1 MKRILYI
8 LSAGFLL
15 IAGMVSCTEENLEQ
29 ENTTV
34 ILPNGDVRLS
44 VTATIPVP
52 KQIITKDIDPD
63 GLGVST
69 LWLFCFNES
78 GEYIGRREAGGF
90 AAPGTEG
97 YFSFTVEI
105 PGSTRIIHFLSNVY
119 LDDFNDRDNYGRN
132 ETTVIPSFVSASGRM
147 CYWGRVQFDNEDELA
162 EFAKSGNVTLYRN
175 QARVRWDMSEAPS
188 GMKVHGYGICNR
200 RAWGT
205 IAPFNPDPAEGNDEF
220 YFSLE
225 TPYITEPAETYQVLA
240 SDPTEA
246 TVQGNESEG
255 DPHYIFENPNTLDV
269 PVYAVMLIST
279 DGNRNNARYY
289 KIMFVDDQKEQLP
302 IYRNYEYVIR
312 IIGLPQSMGYSTFAE
327 AKEGVA
333 ANNAWVSVDPEI
345 PSLSDGEN
353 TLNILEG
360 TTQMFTTGGAHSI
373 QFTYTGSAGDIH
385 VEWLEDGRNVSNGG
399 ATFSGPD
406 SDGNYSINIDLNTPT
421 GEPQMGTL
429 LLRTGVFTRQIKVY
443 LMRPFSFDPVWVS
456 TGVPMEKGERMS
468 MTFVI
473 PETYPAELFPI
484 ECKIST
490 NKMNANSAL
499 SGELPIIMEDT
510 KFHVGQD
517 SVKTTWGYKYV
528 YTATEPG
535 IQEVFFTL
543 NTSDGT
549 DQGVSWKEWN
559 DGLGRWDEWGSCPY
573 GDENNGLHEP
583 YHGHVFLQAENFNDA
598 HRLTLFQ
605 DRNTNRRI
613 TIEGSTGDNPG
624 FMEIGV
630 PPTASQPVT
639 ITVNFT
645 DGNNNTVPDPDTIMR
660 IATTAL
666 EPEPVNEEETTLY
679 LTDVEITDLGLPTE
693 NGMVHY
699 YYIRPESSSHTLN
712 FITTSSDVEDLI
724 RFSIDQENGMNENL
738 SLYKSAGVKLS
749 ASPARFDFDDF
760 TVDDDNTDVAGVKY
774 GLDHPITVSLQIP
787 SKAVQYNDVS
797 FLIKTQN
804 LIPADG
810 NVYPLT
816 PAEGGY
822 RFTIP
827 KGISGTIYLHFL
839 TNRIAN
845 GETITI
851 NAVDNTALFNP
862 ATYTYTNTPI
872 RGTIA
877 LDGENPPELT
887 VNSFITLERVNG
899 TRVGIITVEV
909 VESGNIASY
918 RLDLRTE
925 YDFEMDENLTIY
937 YNSLETPQRIYQ
949 TTTTF
954 QDLVDDASDDG
965 EVRRITLHQQ

>member
-90 AAPGTEG
+90 AATGMEG

-225 TPYITEPAETYQVLA
+225 APYITEPAETYQVLA

-302 IYRNYEYVIR
+302 VYRNYEYVIR

-373 QFTYTGSAGDIH
+373 QFTYTGNQGDIH

-559 DGLGRWDEWGSCPY
+559 DGSGRWNEWGSCPY
-573 GDENNGLHEP
+573 GDENNGL
-583 YHGHVFLQAENFNDA
+583 HGHVFLQAENFNDA

-605 DRNTNRRI
+605 DRDTNRRI
-613 TIEGSTGDNPG
+613 TIEGSTDDNPG
-624 FMEIGV
+624 FMEIDV
-630 PPTASQPVT
+630 PPTVSQPVT
-639 ITVNFT
+639 ITVYFKNE
-645 DGNNNTVPDPDTIMR
+645 NNNTVPNTGTIMR

-693 NGMVHY
+693 NGTVHY

-724 RFSIDQENGMNENL
+724 RFSIDQENGMSEKL
-738 SLYKSAGVKLS
+738 SHYKSAGVKLS
-749 ASPARFDFDDF
+749 ANPVRFDFKNF
-760 TVDDDNTDVAGVKY
+760 NVDDDNPNAEGVKY
-774 GLDHPITVSLQIP
+774 GLNQPITISFNIP
-787 SKAVQYNDVS
+787 REAVQYNDVS

-827 KGISGTIYLHFL
+827 KGTSTSDQIDLHFL

-877 LDGENPPELT
+877 LDGENPPDLT

-909 VESGNIASY
+909 VESNIASY

-965 EVRRITLHQQ
+965 EVGRITLHQQ

>member
-90 AAPGTEG
+90 AATGMKG

-105 PGSTRIIHFLSNVY
+105 PGSTCIIHFLSNVY

-373 QFTYTGSAGDIH
+373 QFTYTGNQGDIH

-443 LMRPFSFDPVWVS
+443 LMRPFSFNPVWVS
-456 TGVPMEKGERMS
+456 TGVPIEKGERMS

-573 GDENNGLHEP
+573 GDENNGLYEP

-613 TIEGSTGDNPG
+613 TIEGSTDDNPG

-630 PPTASQPVT
+630 PPTVSQPVT
-639 ITVNFT
+639 ITVNFKN
-645 DGNNNTVPDPDTIMR
+645 GNNNIEPNTGTIMR

-679 LTDVEITDLGLPTE
+679 LTDVEITGLGLPTE
-693 NGMVHY
+693 NGTVHY
-699 YYIRPESSSHTLN
+699 YYICPESSSHTLN

-724 RFSIDQENGMNENL
+724 RFSIDQENGMNQNL

-774 GLDHPITVSLQIP
+774 GLDQPITVSLQIP
-787 SKAVQYNDVS
+787 PEAVQYNDVS

-827 KGISGTIYLHFL
+827 KGTSDQIDLHFL
-839 TNRIAN
+839 TKRIAN

-965 EVRRITLHQQ
+965 EVGRITLHQQ

>member
-90 AAPGTEG
+90 AATGMEG

-302 IYRNYEYVIR
+302 VYRNYEYVIR

-373 QFTYTGSAGDIH
+373 QFTYTGNQGDIH

-559 DGLGRWDEWGSCPY
+559 DGSGRWDEWGSCPY
-573 GDENNGLHEP
+573 GDENNGL
-583 YHGHVFLQAENFNDA
+583 HGHVFLQAENFNDA

-605 DRNTNRRI
+605 DRDTNRRI
-613 TIEGSTGDNPG
+613 TIEGSTDDNPG
-624 FMEIGV
+624 FMEIDV
-630 PPTASQPVT
+630 PPTVSQPVT
-639 ITVNFT
+639 ITVYFKN
-645 DGNNNTVPDPDTIMR
+645 GNNNTVPNTGTIMR

-693 NGMVHY
+693 NGTVHY

-724 RFSIDQENGMNENL
+724 RFSIDQENGMNQNL

-774 GLDHPITVSLQIP
+774 GLDQPITVSLQIP
-787 SKAVQYNDVS
+787 PEAVQYNDVS

-827 KGISGTIYLHFL
+827 KGTSDQIDLHFL
-839 TNRIAN
+839 TKRIAN

-965 EVRRITLHQQ
+965 EVGRITLHQQ